1 MHFCFFFSF
10 HFSIPIFS
18 TTSQTFTSLSFSPMF
33 RIISRVR
40 RSFPRRRRRRGA
52 DSDSGAVTQEERGAE
67 ERRKKNRDS
76 STSGRSAGEE
86 ASLCIRSEIVIL
98 GQSSSPSLPS
108 PGPHCAGSVKR
119 VFLLRSKEEKN
130 PPSLFQR
137 AVLPFLL
144 ASILEGAKI
153 SFDRSFVRSSL
164 VRVCERGGE
173 EKETFAT

>member
-1 MHFCFFFSF
+1 MHFCFFFISF
-10 HFSIPIFS
+10 FHSHLFHDFPNVHL
-18 TTSQTFTSLSFSPMF
+18 SLSPMF

-40 RSFPRRRRRRGA
+40 RSFQRRRRA

-76 STSGRSAGEE
+76 STSGRSAEEE

-98 GQSSSPSLPS
+98 GQSSSPSPS

-119 VFLLRSKEEKN
+119 VFLLRSKKEKN
-130 PPSLFQR
+130 PPAPLFQR
-137 AVLPFLL
+137 AALPFLL

-153 SFDRSFVRSSL
+153 SFDRSSVPRWC
-164 VRVCERGGE
+164 VCLREGG
-173 EKETFAT
+173 KRRRLLLP

>member
-40 RSFPRRRRRRGA
+40 RSFPTRRRGA

-98 GQSSSPSLPS
+98 GQSSSPSLP
-108 PGPHCAGSVKR
+108 G
-119 VFLLRSKEEKN
+119 
-130 PPSLFQR
+130 
-137 AVLPFLL
+137 
-144 ASILEGAKI
+144 
-153 SFDRSFVRSSL
+153 SSL
-164 VRVCERGGE
+164 CRISEASFSSSLQEGEKSARPSFPKSFLAFSVCFHLGRG
-173 EKETFAT
+173 KNLF